1 MSMAAEDLSR
11 YGWNDTW
18 ASRLG
23 IFCRESKLEPDDANP
38 EPEPGRVV
46 RHHGVT
52 ITVATARGTRSVPLR
67 RGLAVAPVIGDWV
80 VVGEDAIL
88 GVLPRSTVL
97 ERRAGRG
104 HGAHALAANIDQ
116 VLIVCGL
123 DRPLN
128 PGRIERCATVTWEAG
143 ATPSIV
149 LTKADLWPT
158 KRARK
163 AGDERSL
170 EAVADDL
177 SAAHAGLDV
186 LTTSS
191 VTMAGMDALQTHVGA
206 DTVTLL
212 GESGAGKS
220 SLVNALA
227 GKDIAG
233 TGDVRSS
240 DRKGRHTTTSREL
253 YLLPTGGVVIDTPG
267 LRSIGLWGDADS
279 VVATFDDIA
288 ELAEG
293 CRFRDCAHNRE
304 PGCAVQAAVAEGR
317 LDARRLEA
325 FHALAAESA
334 ERQRW

>member
-23 IFCRESKLEPDDANP
+23 IFRRESKTGP
-38 EPEPGRVV
+38 ENAAPETEPGRVV

-52 ITVATARGTRSVPLR
+52 VTVVTAGGTRSVPLR
-67 RGLAVAPVIGDWV
+67 RGLAVPPVIGDWV
-80 VVGEDAIL
+80 VVGQDAIV
-88 GVLPRSTVL
+88 GVLPRTTVL
-97 ERRAGRG
+97 ERRAGRR
-104 HGAHALAANIDQ
+104 HGAQALAANIDQ

-128 PGRIERCATVTWEAG
+128 PGRIERCATVAWEAG

-170 EAVADDL
+170 DAVAEDL

-191 VTMAGMDALQTHVGA
+191 VTGDGLDTLQTQVGT

-227 GKDIAG
+227 GQDVAEI
-233 TGDVRSS
+233 GDVRRG
-240 DRKGRHTTTSREL
+240 DHKGRHTTTAREI
-253 YLLPTGGVVIDTPG
+253 YLLPSGGVVIDTPG
-267 LRSIGLWGDADS
+267 LRSIGLWADADS

-293 CRFRDCAHNRE
+293 CRFRDCTHRRE
-304 PGCAVQAAVAEGR
+304 PGCAVQAAVADRR